1 MLYCTPET
9 LAVFKSQKVNGR
21 MEVKITNFGIQ
32 RLRGKA
38 RLERHD
44 TNYLERLMLWQ
55 APEIIKNPNLTDN
68 FTLQKAD
75 VYSFD

>member
-1 MLYCTPET
+1 MP
-9 LAVFKSQKVNGR
+9 AVFKSGEVNGR

-44 TNYLERLMLWQ
+44 THYLERLMLWQ